1 MSVILASGQC
11 PVAFGPCK
19 ADVAFPILSPQ
30 FVPRETLRSGA
41 ESFFV

>member
-1 MSVILASGQC
+1 MSVILASKQR

-19 ADVAFPILSPQ
+19 ADVASPILSPQ
-30 FVPRETLRSGA
+30 SVPRKTLRTGA

>member
-1 MSVILASGQC
+1 MSVIIASRQC

-19 ADVAFPILSPQ
+19 ADVASPILSPQ
-30 FVPRETLRSGA
+30 SVPRETLRTGA